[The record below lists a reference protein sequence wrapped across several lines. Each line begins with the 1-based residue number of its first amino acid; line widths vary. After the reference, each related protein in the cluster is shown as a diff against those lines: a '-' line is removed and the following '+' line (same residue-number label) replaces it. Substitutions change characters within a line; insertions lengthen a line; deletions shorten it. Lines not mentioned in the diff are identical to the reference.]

1 MDLGWRGRE
10 ALANQV
16 PCSQPN
22 HYCPLLEISHTS
34 SILCIRKLKEVQAA
48 LRGPS
53 PPCSCK
59 FIYAGRITFSG
70 LLLLLSIGRETLC
83 RQLEI
88 LQETQGPADPLRKG
102 IQSMPHATV
111 TDGRPRPEN

>member
-59 FIYAGRITFSG
+59 FIYAGALVG
-70 LLLLLSIGRETLC
+70 LPSLGYFC
-83 RQLEI
+83 Y
-88 LQETQGPADPLRKG
+88 
-102 IQSMPHATV
+102 
-111 TDGRPRPEN
+111 

>member
-48 LRGPS
+48 
-53 PPCSCK
+53 PCSCK
-59 FIYAGRITFSG
+59 FIYAGALVG
-70 LLLLLSIGRETLC
+70 LPSLGYFC
-83 RQLEI
+83 Y
-88 LQETQGPADPLRKG
+88 
-102 IQSMPHATV
+102 
-111 TDGRPRPEN
+111 